1 MEFPR
6 TTIQADTPRT
16 TSREFPRT
24 TVDALRKKLRQR
36 LTGDQHTD
44 CFLKDE
50 DVRELAAETGL
61 TGVQINYYTCN
72 FRHRT
77 PMEKRAK
84 ALEDRDDVE
93 VSVSVTCANLKSSP
107 LTPSPTQEDDY
118 KVRVRHLHSHL
129 MGVTGEGFIS
139 ALGTLGK
146 GIKVHSAY
154 SEQRRVVELILSSSQ
169 KKYKG
174 VWKRLLRASGA
185 HHVQINTFTGNRSKG
200 LLAARTRVESMP
212 LIQKDFV
219 ALPVLDTGDI

>member
-16 TSREFPRT
+16 TSREFLPITIQADPPRT
-24 TVDALRKKLRQR
+24 TSREFPRATVEALRKKLRQR

-84 ALEDRDDVE
+84 ALEERDDIE
-93 VSVSVTCANLKSSP
+93 VCFSVTCANPKSSP
-107 LTPSPTQEDDY
+107 LTP
-118 KVRVRHLHSHL
+118 
-129 MGVTGEGFIS
+129 
-139 ALGTLGK
+139 
-146 GIKVHSAY
+146 
-154 SEQRRVVELILSSSQ
+154 
-169 KKYKG
+169 
-174 VWKRLLRASGA
+174 
-185 HHVQINTFTGNRSKG
+185 
-200 LLAARTRVESMP
+200 
-212 LIQKDFV
+212 
-219 ALPVLDTGDI
+219 